1 MHRKLVYHD
10 AVCLWA
16 GFNKP
21 GALMQNKL
29 FKRRKDREVYT
40 SDDVD
45 IFNDDGFVRAEQG
58 VGQKKGMAAA

>member
-1 MHRKLVYHD
+1 
-10 AVCLWA
+10 
-16 GFNKP
+16 
-21 GALMQNKL
+21 MQNKL